1 MSKKSQELDLR
12 NIMQGL
18 EEFATFM
25 SYQSNSLGLRIISVE
40 SVEQDLEN
48 SKPQHK
54 ADILAFKQR
63 IPAKQDQQSLERS
76 LVFQD
81 RQVH

>member
-1 MSKKSQELDLR
+1 MKTKSQELDMR

-40 SVEQDLEN
+40 TVAQDRATRVKE
-48 SKPQHK
+48 K
-54 ADILAFKQR
+54 AQVLSLKQR
-63 IPAKQDQQSLERS
+63 KHVPNSQDVKRALS
-76 LVFQD
+76 FQD

>member
-1 MSKKSQELDLR
+1 MKNKSQELDMR

-40 SVEQDLEN
+40 TVAQDRASQVKEKAQVLSLNQRKKVANSQDLKRAL
-48 SKPQHK
+48 S
-54 ADILAFKQR
+54 
-63 IPAKQDQQSLERS
+63 
-76 LVFQD
+76 FQD

>member
-1 MSKKSQELDLR
+1 MKNKSQELDMR

-25 SYQSNSLGLRIISVE
+25 SFQSNSLGLRIISVE
-40 SVEQDLEN
+40 TVAQDRASQVKEKAQILSLNQRKKVANSQDLKRAL
-48 SKPQHK
+48 S
-54 ADILAFKQR
+54 
-63 IPAKQDQQSLERS
+63 
-76 LVFQD
+76 FQD

>member
-1 MSKKSQELDLR
+1 MKNKSQELDMR

-40 SVEQDLEN
+40 TVAQDRAIQVKEKAQVVSLNQRKHVANRQDLKRAL
-48 SKPQHK
+48 S
-54 ADILAFKQR
+54 
-63 IPAKQDQQSLERS
+63 
-76 LVFQD
+76 FQD